1 MNVDTIKVFLKFQNV
16 VLLFAAAILL
26 CQSQLSNLAAPKIAQ
41 RITLNSPEN
50 DLKWPQ
56 KWSNIKQICVH
67 LKHKTWD
74 QVHLH
79 VRLDTKCTFLPTSS

>member
-50 DLKWPQ
+50 DL
-56 KWSNIKQICVH
+56 
-67 LKHKTWD
+67 
-74 QVHLH
+74 
-79 VRLDTKCTFLPTSS
+79 